1 MYKLSHIIKDDPGN
15 CLTAFSPTWE
25 ETIEKLAHNLSTGTL
40 NEVPNQK
47 KKIPACARQ
56 TKCRTLKKN
65 YSRMSFPV
73 TNDNNND
80 KAKNKSSITTQS
92 CWRETWDKKTAIN
105 IIRLRE
111 VTFTICMLPTNI
123 FTFTN
128 NFSIKFQFPDI
139 STESCPQDG
148 TNISRN
154 NNEMLAFLD
163 RYYLLSKL

>member
-1 MYKLSHIIKDDPGN
+1 MTIIMIKQKKTKAQLEHNPV
-15 CLTAFSPTWE
+15 E
-25 ETIEKLAHNLSTGTL
+25 EKL
-40 NEVPNQK
+40 E
-47 KKIPACARQ
+47 I
-56 TKCRTLKKN
+56 
-65 YSRMSFPV
+65 
-73 TNDNNND
+73 
-80 KAKNKSSITTQS
+80 
-92 CWRETWDKKTAIN
+92 KKTAIN

-111 VTFTICMLPTNI
+111 VTLTICMLPRNI